1 MEVPLNERNDVT
13 EANTDNISQ
22 NNGSSTPSLSQ
33 EPASSNETDVS
44 QLTDAEVST
53 MASDVSTM
61 EYCFGYFI
69 LISSMI
75 KAQ

>member
-22 NNGSSTPSLSQ
+22 NNESSQ

-44 QLTDAEVST
+44 QPTDAEVSI